1 MGVLRRIQILSNLC
15 KDNLQVDSKVANG
28 CYSLFSVWFVT
39 VGNNLKSGKN
49 EVGLN
54 LFESQWELSTSLP
67 STLLRGQETGT
78 SNVNVLSITRGSGSP
93 NFIQEKLSS
102 FLSKNDCVVLYLPT
116 AVFILPSNLVFPV
129 SLELCVA
136 ELRGF
141 PFLCL
146 KSDLEYNNLFSK
158 K

>member
-28 CYSLFSVWFVT
+28 SYSLFSVWFVT
-39 VGNNLKSGKN
+39 VGNNLKFGKN

-67 STLLRGQETGT
+67 SALLRGQETGT

-102 FLSKNDCVVLYLPT
+102 FLSKNDCC
-116 AVFILPSNLVFPV
+116 FV
-129 SLELCVA
+129 SAYSCVYFA
-136 ELRGF
+136 IKSCLSS
-141 PFLCL
+141 FLGTVCGGIERFSISLL
-146 KSDLEYNNLFSK
+146 KIRPRI
-158 K
+158 

>member
-39 VGNNLKSGKN
+39 VGNNLKFGKN

-54 LFESQWELSTSLP
+54 LFESQRELSTSLP
-67 STLLRGQETGT
+67 SALLRGQETGT

-102 FLSKNDCVVLYLPT
+102 FLSKNDCVFLYLPT

>member
-1 MGVLRRIQILSNLC
+1 M
-15 KDNLQVDSKVANG
+15 ANG
-28 CYSLFSVWFVT
+28 RYSLISVWFVT

-54 LFESQWELSTSLP
+54 LFESQWELGTSLP
-67 STLLRGQETGT
+67 SALLRGQETGT
-78 SNVNVLSITRGSGSP
+78 LNVNGLSITRGSGSP
-93 NFIQEKLSS
+93 NLIQEKLSS
-102 FLSKNDCVVLYLPT
+102 FLSKNDCVVLHLPT

-129 SLELCVA
+129 SSELCVA

-141 PFLCL
+141 LFLCL
-146 KSDLEYNNLFSK
+146 KADLEYNNLFSK